1 MTAKLKKVLLIIAG
15 ATLVGGILGLLIGTL
30 LGNPVLWMWVLAAG
44 GGVLGVALAYGFL
57 PER

>member
-15 ATLVGGILGLLIGTL
+15 GTLVGGILGLLIGTL
-30 LGNPVLWMWVLAAG
+30 LGNPALWMGVLAAG
-44 GGVLGVALAYGFL
+44 GGVFGVALAYGFL

>member
-1 MTAKLKKVLLIIAG
+1 MPAKLKKVLLIIAG
-15 ATLVGGILGLLIGTL
+15 GTLVGGILGLLIGMRL
-30 LGNPVLWMWVLAAG
+30 SNPALWMGVLAAG

>member
-15 ATLVGGILGLLIGTL
+15 ATLVGWIPGLRMGKL
-30 LGNPVLWMWVLAAG
+30 LGNPALWMGVLAAG
-44 GGVLGVALAYGFL
+44 GGVLGAALAYGFL

>member
-15 ATLVGGILGLLIGTL
+15 ATLVGWILGLLMGRL
-30 LGNPVLWMWVLAAG
+30 LGNPVLWMGVLAAG

>member
-15 ATLVGGILGLLIGTL
+15 ATLVGGILGLLIGRPL
-30 LGNPVLWMWVLAAG
+30 SNPALWMGVLAAG
-44 GGVLGVALAYGFL
+44 GGVLGAALAYGFL

>member
-15 ATLVGGILGLLIGTL
+15 ATLVGGILGLLMGTL